1 MNKLNFLAICYLMM
15 ALPMAQARDLTT
27 ITIPVRIHLIKST
40 VAPGLNAE
48 VSRQEMEVVFET
60 VNLIWKQAAIQFV
73 IESITEFDASAEE
86 RYLKASGKK
95 LKIVTPLQKDI
106 ATRRMKHACTLQD
119 PGKSMVNLCVVG
131 AMSPGSGGGFAAG
144 SRNSF
149 SLVVWPLSIKGERYP
164 NPATLAHEFGHAI
177 SLGHNTLEDIYLM
190 RGAGNN
196 IYRVG
201 RYDEILL
208 ADNEIKQARKAAK
221 KRLK

>member
-1 MNKLNFLAICYLMM
+1 
-15 ALPMAQARDLTT
+15 
-27 ITIPVRIHLIKST
+27 
-40 VAPGLNAE
+40 
-48 VSRQEMEVVFET
+48 MEVVFET

-86 RYLKASGKK
+86 RYLKASEKTK
-95 LKIVTPLQKDI
+95 LLTPLERDI
-106 ATRRMKHACTLQD
+106 AKKRMKHACNLQD
-119 PGKSMVNLCVVG
+119 PGKSMVNLCLVG
-131 AMSPGSGGGFAAG
+131 AMSPGSGGGLAFA
-144 SRNSF
+144 SRNRF
-149 SLVVWPLSIKGERYP
+149 SLVVWPLSIKDERYL

-177 SLGHNTLEDIYLM
+177 SLKHSTLDDIYLM

-196 IYRVG
+196 MRRVA